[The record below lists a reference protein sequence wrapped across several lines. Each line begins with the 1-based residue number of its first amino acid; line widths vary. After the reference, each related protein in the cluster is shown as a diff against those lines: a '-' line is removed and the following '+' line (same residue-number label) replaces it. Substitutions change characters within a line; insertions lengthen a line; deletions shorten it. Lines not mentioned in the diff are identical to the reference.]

1 MGERMGMILTA
12 VLAEDESLLRQFLK
26 KKLEKLWPELTVVGE
41 ADDGKSAADLIGTV
55 KPTVAFLDIRMPE
68 MTGLEVATAVAE
80 SSPNTHIVFVTAYHE
95 YAVAAFERGA
105 VDYLLKPLQEDRLT
119 TTISRLK
126 EHIETDDHDAP
137 TLPDNMAQLISQLKR
152 EMRGTGGATASS
164 AAPVEQLRWIKAS
177 LGNTLKLIDVKDV
190 LFFNSDEKYTRVVTS
205 TEEALI
211 RKPLRELLDELDL
224 NQFWQIHRGTIV
236 NVSAISGVTRDF
248 RGDATVKVKGHTEQL
263 KVSRPFS
270 HLFKQM

>member
-1 MGERMGMILTA
+1 MTLTA

-26 KKLEKLWPELTVVGE
+26 KKLEKLWPDLAIVGE
-41 ADDGKSAADLIGTV
+41 AEDGKSAADLIGTLR
-55 KPTVAFLDIRMPE
+55 PTVAFLDIRMPE

-105 VDYLLKPLQEDRLT
+105 VDYLLKPLQEDRLV
-119 TTISRLK
+119 TTIERLR
-126 EHIETDDHDAP
+126 EHIESEDRDAP

-152 EMRGTGGATASS
+152 DMRASVGGGAGNAGASD
-164 AAPVEQLRWIKAS
+164 AEPLRWIKAS
-177 LGNTLKLIDVKDV
+177 LGNTLKLIDIKDV
-190 LFFNSDEKYTRVVTS
+190 LFFNSDEKYTRVVTA

-211 RKPLRELLDELDL
+211 RKPLRELLDEVDA

-236 NVSAISGVTRDF
+236 NVAAIAGVTRDF
-248 RGDATVKVKGHTEQL
+248 RGDATVKVKGHNEQL

>member
-1 MGERMGMILTA
+1 MTLTA

-26 KKLEKLWPELTVVGE
+26 KKLEKLWPDLAVVGE
-41 ADDGKSAADLIGTV
+41 AEDGKSASELIGTL

-68 MTGLEVATAVAE
+68 MTGLEVATAIAE
-80 SSPNTHIVFVTAYHE
+80 SSPDTHIVFVTAYHE

-119 TTISRLK
+119 TTIERLK
-126 EHIETDDHDAP
+126 EHIESDDRDAP
-137 TLPDNMAQLISQLKR
+137 TLPDNMAQVISQLKR
-152 EMRGTGGATASS
+152 EMRGNGGGGAAV
-164 AAPVEQLRWIKAS
+164 PEQLRWIKAS

-190 LFFNSDEKYTRVVTS
+190 LFFNSDEKYTRVVTA

-248 RGDATVKVKGHTEQL
+248 RGDATVKVKGHNEQL

>member
-1 MGERMGMILTA
+1 MTLTA

-26 KKLEKLWPELTVVGE
+26 KKLEKLWPDLAIVGE
-41 ADDGKSAADLIGTV
+41 AEDGKSASELIGTL

-68 MTGLEVATAVAE
+68 MTGLEVATAIAE
-80 SSPNTHIVFVTAYHE
+80 SSPDTHIVFVTAYHE
-95 YAVAAFERGA
+95 YAVQAFERGA

-119 TTISRLK
+119 TTIERLR
-126 EHIETDDHDAP
+126 EHIESDDRDAP

-152 EMRGTGGATASS
+152 EMRGNGGAGGTQPEA
-164 AAPVEQLRWIKAS
+164 LRWIKAS

-190 LFFNSDEKYTRVVTS
+190 LFFNSDEKYTRVVTA

-248 RGDATVKVKGHTEQL
+248 RGDATVKVKGHNEQL

>member
-1 MGERMGMILTA
+1 MGERMGMTMTA

-26 KKLEKLWPELTVVGE
+26 KKLEKLWPDLTVVGE
-41 ADDGKSAADLIGTV
+41 ADDGASAIELIATL

-68 MTGLEVATAVAE
+68 KTGLEVATAIAE
-80 SSPNTHIVFVTAYHE
+80 SSPDTHIVFVTAYHE

-105 VDYLLKPLQEDRLT
+105 VDYLLKPLQEDRLI
-119 TTISRLK
+119 TTIARLK

-152 EMRGTGGATASS
+152 DMRVATSGGAGMQA
-164 AAPVEQLRWIKAS
+164 VEQLRWIKAS

-190 LFFNSDEKYTRVVTS
+190 LFFNSDEKYTRVVTA

-236 NVSAISGVTRDF
+236 NVSAILGVTRDF

>member
-1 MGERMGMILTA
+1 MGMTLTA

-26 KKLEKLWPELTVVGE
+26 KKLEKLWPDLAIVGE
-41 ADDGKSAADLIGTV
+41 ADDGKSAAELIGTL

-68 MTGLEVATAVAE
+68 MTGLEVATAVAV
-80 SSPNTHIVFVTAYHE
+80 SSPDTHIVFVTAYHE

-105 VDYLLKPLQEDRLT
+105 VDYLLKPLQEDRLV
-119 TTISRLK
+119 TTIERLR
-126 EHIETDDHDAP
+126 EHIESEDRDAP

-152 EMRGTGGATASS
+152 DMRAGTGGGVQ
-164 AAPVEQLRWIKAS
+164 VEQLRWIKAS

-190 LFFNSDEKYTRVVTS
+190 LFFNSDEKYTRVVTA

-211 RKPLRELLDELDL
+211 RKPLRELLDELDMS
-224 NQFWQIHRGTIV
+224 QFWQIHRGTIV
-236 NVSAISGVTRDF
+236 NVSAVSGVTRDF

>member
-1 MGERMGMILTA
+1 MTLTA
-12 VLAEDESLLRQFLK
+12 VLAEDETLLRQFLR
-26 KKLEKLWPELTVVGE
+26 KKLEKLWPDLAIVGE
-41 ADDGKSAADLIGTV
+41 ADDGKSASDLIGTL

-68 MTGLEVATAVAE
+68 MTGLEVATAIAE
-80 SSPNTHIVFVTAYHE
+80 SSPETHIVFVTAYHE

-119 TTISRLK
+119 TTIARLK
-126 EHIETDDHDAP
+126 EHIETDDQDAP

-152 EMRGTGGATASS
+152 EMRGNAPGPAS
-164 AAPVEQLRWIKAS
+164 AQPEQLRWIKAS
-177 LGNTLKLIDVKDV
+177 LGNTLKLIDIKDV
-190 LFFNSDEKYTRVVTS
+190 LFFNSDEKYTRVVTA

-211 RKPLRELLDELDL
+211 RKPLRELLDEIDL

-236 NVSAISGVTRDF
+236 NVSAIAGVTRDF
-248 RGDATVKVKGHTEQL
+248 RGDATVKVKGHNEQL